1 MGAYG
6 ETYDNDL
13 PGAIVDGFALE
24 HVHRIPSTSSPP
36 PPRAKIRTQ
45 SRDTATDAPELF
57 RTPRDRI
64 ATFLKMNAIAYPA
77 SNATEP
83 PQWWLNAA
91 YSELLGS
98 NASHFPGR
106 PKGLEAE
113 IAWRARQFRR
123 FMTTVGLQWPET
135 TVPSTTGQEPSL
147 AVLVFRNPRTRATVL
162 VFRGT
167 MSRADVDVRTH
178 ATVAAA
184 QPKLKKESTFVR
196 TWLRVPAAWPVI
208 AITAGAVVFSSYKI
222 YHDLSGPDYH
232 FNRYERST
240 LDYVENSR
248 DPSTAIA
255 HGQSAFHRGPSFIR
269 ERLIKME

>member
-1 MGAYG
+1 LPEESHPSRGLALG
-6 ETYDNDL
+6 EGTGCPL
-13 PGAIVDGFALE
+13 SCWGQPALGS
-24 HVHRIPSTSSPP
+24 PSSISPSFSLSPP
-36 PPRAKIRTQ
+36 QPLCPVTRITHHRKHRMIAK
-45 SRDTATDAPELF
+45 
-57 RTPRDRI
+57 
-64 ATFLKMNAIAYPA
+64 M
-77 SNATEP
+77 
-83 PQWWLNAA
+83 
-91 YSELLGS
+91 LG
-98 NASHFPGR
+98 R
-106 PKGLEAE
+106 
-113 IAWRARQFRR
+113 
-123 FMTTVGLQWPET
+123 
-135 TVPSTTGQEPSL
+135 L
-147 AVLVFRNPRTRATVL
+147 A
-162 VFRGT
+162 
-167 MSRADVDVRTH
+167 MRTH